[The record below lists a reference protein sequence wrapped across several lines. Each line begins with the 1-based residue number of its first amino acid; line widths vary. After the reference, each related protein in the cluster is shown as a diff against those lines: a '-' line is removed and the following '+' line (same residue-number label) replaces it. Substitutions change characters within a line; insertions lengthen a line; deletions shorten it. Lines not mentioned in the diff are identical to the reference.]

1 MKVAATGNSLV
12 SCRNSN
18 LGRQRPARRI
28 HCQAHGAAD
37 RRGPLKHTA
46 TACSR
51 ATVPDPIPVML
62 IGRLAVATTHQG
74 RGIARAMVRDAIL
87 RTLKA
92 AEIAGIRALPVHSPD
107 SGAATF
113 YRHLGFRESP
123 LDPLLLAPPL
133 SAALK
138 ALDRQ

>member
-1 MKVAATGNSLV
+1 MCLAGIRTSADSDRRVEST
-12 SCRNSN
+12 
-18 LGRQRPARRI
+18 ARRTAQPI
-28 HCQAHGAAD
+28 AAA
-37 RRGPLKHTA
+37 PLKHTA

-74 RGIARAMVRDAIL
+74 RGIARTMVRDAIL
-87 RTLKA
+87 RTLNA
-92 AEIAGIRALPVHSPD
+92 AEIAGIRALPVHSLD